1 MSAETKSLF
10 TLIGEL
16 PDVISRLISA
26 EIERIKVE
34 LGYKAKNIGLGVGL
48 VAIAGFIGLF
58 LLGTLTAAAILGL
71 AVVMPA
77 WAAALVVSGVL
88 LIAMA
93 VLIWIAVVR
102 FKRAGEDVGL
112 TDELRRDVDAVKG
125 MGPYDY

>member
-48 VAIAGFIGLF
+48 IAIAGFIGLF

>member
-48 VAIAGFIGLF
+48 VAIAGFVGLF
-58 LLGTLTAAAILGL
+58 LLGTLVAAAILGL
-71 AVVMPA
+71 AVVMPG

-88 LIAMA
+88 LIIMA

-102 FKRAGEDVGL
+102 FQRAGEDVGL